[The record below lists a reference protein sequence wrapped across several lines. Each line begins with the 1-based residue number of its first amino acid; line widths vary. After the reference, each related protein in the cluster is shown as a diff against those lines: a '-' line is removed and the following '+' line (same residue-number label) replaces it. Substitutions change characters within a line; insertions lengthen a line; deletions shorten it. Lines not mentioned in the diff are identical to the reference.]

1 MKKTNKS
8 ALHFINEVAGKSRLY
23 IIFLLLVQTV
33 LGISS
38 VFYALLL
45 RGLIDCAVAHDS
57 SKMLTYCILFAA
69 LVAGQ
74 IALRAVLRFLEEY
87 AKATYEN
94 AFKSRLFAGLLTH
107 NYGAVTATHSGEWMN
122 RLTSDTVVVSEG
134 LATIVPG
141 VAGMV
146 TKMAGALVVILIME
160 TRFAYILVPGGVLL
174 VLLTYIFRKQLKKLH
189 KQMQE
194 KDGLVRIFL
203 QEHLGSLMI
212 VKAFG
217 KEADSLTE
225 AESHMSEHK
234 KARMR
239 KNHFSN
245 VCNIGFGAVMN
256 GAYVL
261 GAVYGAFGIY
271 NGTMTYGTF
280 MAMLQLIS
288 QIQNPF
294 ANITGYLPK
303 YFAML
308 ASAERL
314 MEIEAYEKDKVREA
328 NDNYA
333 GDEECVADAGDIEHR
348 YYADNKDD
356 DSKVR
361 GWKNHDST
369 IDNNGAEYS
378 GSIDKSR
385 KSRHI
390 PDNSTFGL
398 SHVDFTY
405 LPPVVIEG
413 DTIMPIVLKDYSL
426 MIRKGEF
433 VAFTGPSGCGKS
445 TVLKLMMG
453 LYTVDAGEVY
463 GCERS
468 MFAYVPQGNQLMS
481 GSIQDII
488 TFSDK
493 NRTGD
498 EAGIH
503 RALQIACADGFIA
516 ELEHGIDTLLG
527 ECGLGLSEGQM
538 QRLAIARAIYSDRPV
553 LLLDEATS
561 ALDAGTEETVL
572 ENLRSMTDKTVIIVT
587 HRPAALKLC
596 DRQVAFGEERG

>member
-1 MKKTNKS
+1 MRKTNTS

-23 IIFLLLVQTV
+23 IIFLLLVQMA

-45 RGLIDCAVAHDS
+45 RGLIDGAVAHDS
-57 SKMLTYCILFAA
+57 KKMLTFCVLFTA
-69 LVAGQ
+69 LVVGQ
-74 IALRAVLRFLEEY
+74 IALRAVLRFLEEFS
-87 AKATYEN
+87 KAAYEN
-94 AFKSRLFAGLLTH
+94 AFKKRLFADLLTH
-107 NYGAVTATHSGEWMN
+107 SYGAVTATHSGEWMN
-122 RLTSDTVVVSEG
+122 RLTSDTVVVSDG

-141 VAGMV
+141 VAGMA

-160 TRFAYILVPGGVLL
+160 PRFVYILLPGGVLL

-203 QEHLGSLMI
+203 QEHLGSLLI

-217 KEADSLTE
+217 REEDTLSQAVW
-225 AESHMSEHK
+225 HMDEHK
-234 KARMR
+234 KARMQ

-314 MEIEAYEKDKVREA
+314 MEVEAYEKDKVRALEEICA
-328 NDNYA
+328 KA
-333 GDEECVADAGDIEHR
+333 RMSDEQ
-348 YYADNKDD
+348 
-356 DSKVR
+356 SKY
-361 GWKNHDST
+361 T
-369 IDNNGAEYS
+369 
-378 GSIDKSR
+378 
-385 KSRHI
+385 

-405 LPPVVIEG
+405 LPPVITEG

-426 MIRKGEF
+426 EIRKGEF

-445 TVLKLMMG
+445 TVLKLLMG

-463 GCERS
+463 GCRRN

-481 GSIQDII
+481 GSIRDII

-493 NRTGD
+493 DKSGD
-498 EAGIH
+498 ESGIY
-503 RALQIACADGFIA
+503 RALRIACADGFIA
-516 ELEHGIDTLLG
+516 ELEQGIDTLLG
-527 ECGLGLSEGQM
+527 ERGLGLSEGQM

-561 ALDAGTEETVL
+561 ALDAGTEEAVL

-596 DRQVAFGEERG
+596 DRQVAFGEKDGKN

>member
-1 MKKTNKS
+1 MRKTNKS
-8 ALHFINEVAGKSRLY
+8 ALHFINEVAGKGRLY
-23 IIFLLLVQTV
+23 IIFLLLVQMV

-45 RGLIDCAVAHDS
+45 RGLIDGAVAHDS
-57 SKMLTYCILFAA
+57 SKMITYCILFAA

-94 AFKSRLFAGLLTH
+94 EFKSRLFAGLLTH

-141 VAGMV
+141 VAGMI
-146 TKMAGALVVILIME
+146 TKMAGALVIILIME
-160 TRFAYILVPGGVLL
+160 PRFAYILVPGGVLL
-174 VLLTYIFRKQLKKLH
+174 VLLSYIFRKQLKKLH

-217 KEADSLTE
+217 KEKDSLTE

-256 GAYVL
+256 GAYVF

-314 MEIEAYEKDKVREA
+314 MEIEVYKKDEVR
-328 NDNYA
+328 A
-333 GDEECVADAGDIEHR
+333 GDEV
-348 YYADNKDD
+348 YN
-356 DSKVR
+356 V
-361 GWKNHDST
+361 
-369 IDNNGAEYS
+369 
-378 GSIDKSR
+378 
-385 KSRHI
+385 
-390 PDNSTFGL
+390 DNSTFGL

-405 LPPVVIEG
+405 LPPVITEG
-413 DTIMPIVLKDYSL
+413 DAIMPIVLKDYSL

-463 GCERS
+463 GCDRL

-481 GSIQDII
+481 GSIRDII

-493 NRTGD
+493 DKTGD
-498 EAGIH
+498 EVGIY
-503 RALQIACADGFIA
+503 RALHIACADGFIA

-527 ECGLGLSEGQM
+527 ERGMGLSEGQM

-561 ALDAGTEETVL
+561 ALDAGTEEAVL

-596 DRQVAFGEERG
+596 DRQVVFGEEK

>member
-1 MKKTNKS
+1 MYLLNSDGGMTRLSMRKTNKS

-23 IIFLLLVQTV
+23 IIFLLLVQMV

-45 RGLIDCAVAHDS
+45 RGLIDGAVAHDS
-57 SKMLTYCILFAA
+57 KKMLTFCVLFAA
-69 LVAGQ
+69 LVVGQ

-141 VAGMV
+141 VAGMI

-160 TRFAYILVPGGVLL
+160 PRFAYILVPGGILL

-194 KDGLVRIFL
+194 KDGFVRIFL

-314 MEIEAYEKDKVREA
+314 MEIEVYEKDKVRALEKVCA
-328 NDNYA
+328 
-333 GDEECVADAGDIEHR
+333 
-348 YYADNKDD
+348 
-356 DSKVR
+356 KVR
-361 GWKNHDST
+361 MSD
-369 IDNNGAEYS
+369 EQ
-378 GSIDKSR
+378 SR
-385 KSRHI
+385 YT

-405 LPPVVIEG
+405 LPPVITEG
-413 DTIMPIVLKDYSL
+413 DTIMPIVLKDCSL

-433 VAFTGPSGCGKS
+433 VAFTGSSGCGKS
-445 TVLKLMMG
+445 TVLKLLMG

-463 GCERS
+463 GCDRS

-481 GSIQDII
+481 GSIRDII

-493 NRTGD
+493 DKSGD
-498 EAGIH
+498 EAGIY
-503 RALQIACADGFIA
+503 RALRIACADGFIA
-516 ELEHGIDTLLG
+516 ELEQGIDTLLG
-527 ECGLGLSEGQM
+527 ERGLGLSEGQM

-561 ALDAGTEETVL
+561 ALDAGTEEAVL
-572 ENLRSMTDKTVIIVT
+572 WNLRSMTDKTVIIVT

-596 DRQVAFGEERG
+596 DRQIAFGEEK

>member
-1 MKKTNKS
+1 MHS
-8 ALHFINEVAGKSRLY
+8 G
-23 IIFLLLVQTV
+23 
-33 LGISS
+33 
-38 VFYALLL
+38 
-45 RGLIDCAVAHDS
+45 
-57 SKMLTYCILFAA
+57 
-69 LVAGQ
+69 
-74 IALRAVLRFLEEY
+74 RFLEEY

-122 RLTSDTVVVSEG
+122 HLTSDTVVVSEG

-160 TRFAYILVPGGVLL
+160 PRFAYILVPGGILL

-194 KDGLVRIFL
+194 KDGFVRIFL

-314 MEIEAYEKDKVREA
+314 MEVEAYEKDKVRALEDVCA
-328 NDNYA
+328 KA
-333 GDEECVADAGDIEHR
+333 RMSDEQSR
-348 YYADNKDD
+348 Y
-356 DSKVR
+356 
-361 GWKNHDST
+361 
-369 IDNNGAEYS
+369 
-378 GSIDKSR
+378 
-385 KSRHI
+385 I

-398 SHVDFTY
+398 FHVDFTY
-405 LPPVVIEG
+405 LPPVITEG
-413 DTIMPIVLKDYSL
+413 DTIMPIVLKDNSL
-426 MIRKGEF
+426 EIRKGEF

-445 TVLKLMMG
+445 TVLKLLMG

-463 GCERS
+463 GCDRL

-481 GSIQDII
+481 GSIRDII

-503 RALQIACADGFIA
+503 RALQIACADG
-516 ELEHGIDTLLG
+516 
-527 ECGLGLSEGQM
+527 LSQSWN
-538 QRLAIARAIYSDRPV
+538 RA
-553 LLLDEATS
+553 
-561 ALDAGTEETVL
+561 
-572 ENLRSMTDKTVIIVT
+572 
-587 HRPAALKLC
+587 
-596 DRQVAFGEERG
+596 

>member
-1 MKKTNKS
+1 MKRNNRS
-8 ALHFINEVAGKSRLY
+8 ALWFISEVAGYSKLY
-23 IIFLLLVQTV
+23 IIFLLLVQMV

-45 RGLIDCAVAHDS
+45 RGLIDGAVAHDKT
-57 SKMLTYCILFAA
+57 KMLTYCFLFAA
-69 LVAGQ
+69 LVVGQ
-74 IALRAVLRFLEEY
+74 IVLRALLRFLEEFS
-87 AKATYEN
+87 KATYEN
-94 AFKSRLFAGLLTH
+94 AFKKRLFAGLLTH

-122 RLTSDTVVVSEG
+122 RLTSDTVVVAEG

-160 TRFAYILVPGGVLL
+160 PRFAYILVPGGVLL
-174 VLLTYIFRKQLKKLH
+174 VLLTYIFRRQLKKLH

-194 KDGLVRIFL
+194 KDGLVRVFL

-217 KEADSLTE
+217 READSLSQAGE
-225 AESHMSEHK
+225 CMEEHK

-239 KNHFSN
+239 KNQFSN
-245 VCNIGFGAVMN
+245 VCNVGFGAVMN

-271 NGTMTYGTF
+271 NGTMSYGTF

-314 MEIEAYEKDKVREA
+314 MEIEGYSEDVENTEKS
-328 NDNYA
+328 
-333 GDEECVADAGDIEHR
+333 EE
-348 YYADNKDD
+348 
-356 DSKVR
+356 
-361 GWKNHDST
+361 
-369 IDNNGAEYS
+369 
-378 GSIDKSR
+378 
-385 KSRHI
+385 
-390 PDNSTFGL
+390 FGL

-405 LPPVVIEG
+405 LPPVVTGEN
-413 DTIMPIVLKDYSL
+413 TAMPAVLKDYSL
-426 MIRKGEF
+426 EIRRGEF

-445 TVLKLMMG
+445 TVLKLLMG

-463 GCERS
+463 GCSRS

-481 GSIQDII
+481 GSIRDII

-493 NRTGD
+493 NKVED
-498 EAGIH
+498 EAGIW
-503 RALQIACADGFIA
+503 RAVEIACADSFIS
-516 ELEHGIDTLLG
+516 ELEQGIDTLLG
-527 ECGLGLSEGQM
+527 ERGLGLSEGQM
-538 QRLAIARAIYSDRPV
+538 QRLAIARAVYSDRPV

-561 ALDAGTEETVL
+561 ALDAGTEQAVL
-572 ENLRSMTDKTVIIVT
+572 ENLRNMTDKTVIIVT

-596 DRQVAFGEERG
+596 DRQIAFGENADS

>member
-1 MKKTNKS
+1 
-8 ALHFINEVAGKSRLY
+8 
-23 IIFLLLVQTV
+23 
-33 LGISS
+33 
-38 VFYALLL
+38 
-45 RGLIDCAVAHDS
+45 
-57 SKMLTYCILFAA
+57 MLTYCILFAA

-94 AFKSRLFAGLLTH
+94 AFKSWLFAGLLTH

-160 TRFAYILVPGGVLL
+160 PRFAYILVPGGILL

-225 AESHMSEHK
+225 AENHMSEHK

-314 MEIEAYEKDKVREA
+314 MEIEAYAKDELR
-328 NDNYA
+328 DR
-333 GDEECVADAGDIEHR
+333 DEGCVTGEVQTEHKAYMAD
-348 YYADNKDD
+348 
-356 DSKVR
+356 
-361 GWKNHDST
+361 T
-369 IDNNGAEYS
+369 IDNGAEYS

-405 LPPVVIEG
+405 LPPVVTEG
-413 DTIMPIVLKDYSL
+413 DVIMPIVLNDYSL

-463 GCERS
+463 GCDRS

-481 GSIQDII
+481 GSIRDII

-498 EAGIH
+498 ETGIH

-527 ECGLGLSEGQM
+527 ERGLGLSEGQM

-561 ALDAGTEETVL
+561 ALDAGTEEAVL

-596 DRQVAFGEERG
+596 DRQVAFGEEK

>member
-1 MKKTNKS
+1 MRKTNKS

-23 IIFLLLVQTV
+23 IIFLLLVQMA

-38 VFYALLL
+38 VVYALLL
-45 RGLIDCAVAHDS
+45 RGLIDGAVAHDRYR
-57 SKMLTYCILFAA
+57 MLSYFVMFAA

-74 IALRAVLRFLEEY
+74 IALRAVLRFLEEFS
-87 AKATYEN
+87 KAAYEN
-94 AFKSRLFAGLLTH
+94 AFKKRLFAGLLTYS
-107 NYGAVTATHSGEWMN
+107 YGVVTATHSGEWMN
-122 RLTSDTVVVSEG
+122 RLTSDTVVVSDG

-141 VAGMV
+141 VAGMA

-160 TRFAYILVPGGVLL
+160 PRFVYILLPGGVLL

-194 KDGLVRIFL
+194 KDGMVRIFL
-203 QEHLGSLMI
+203 QEHLGSLLI

-217 KEADSLTE
+217 REDDTLSQAVW
-225 AESHMSEHK
+225 HMDEHK
-234 KARMR
+234 KARMQ

-314 MEIEAYEKDKVREA
+314 MEIEAYEKDKVRA
-328 NDNYA
+328 L
-333 GDEECVADAGDIEHR
+333 EEVCA
-348 YYADNKDD
+348 
-356 DSKVR
+356 KVR
-361 GWKNHDST
+361 MSDEQSKYT
-369 IDNNGAEYS
+369 
-378 GSIDKSR
+378 
-385 KSRHI
+385 

-405 LPPVVIEG
+405 LPPVITEG
-413 DTIMPIVLKDYSL
+413 DTVMPIVLKDYSL
-426 MIRKGEF
+426 EIRKGEF

-445 TVLKLMMG
+445 TVLKLLMG

-463 GCERS
+463 GCRRN

-481 GSIQDII
+481 GSIRDII

-493 NRTGD
+493 DKTGD

-503 RALQIACADGFIA
+503 RALRIACADGFIA

-527 ECGLGLSEGQM
+527 ERGLGLSEGQM

-561 ALDAGTEETVL
+561 ALDAGTEEAVL

-596 DRQVAFGEERG
+596 DRQVAFGEKDGKN

>member
-1 MKKTNKS
+1 MRKTNKS

-23 IIFLLLVQTV
+23 IIFLLLVQMA

-38 VFYALLL
+38 VVYALLL
-45 RGLIDCAVAHDS
+45 RGLIDGAVAHDRYR
-57 SKMLTYCILFAA
+57 MLSYFVMFAA

-74 IALRAVLRFLEEY
+74 IALRAVLRFLEEFS
-87 AKATYEN
+87 KAAYEN
-94 AFKSRLFAGLLTH
+94 AFKKRLFADLLTH
-107 NYGAVTATHSGEWMN
+107 SYGAVTATHSGEWMN

-160 TRFAYILVPGGVLL
+160 PRFVYILLPGGVLL

-203 QEHLGSLMI
+203 QEHLGSLLI

-217 KEADSLTE
+217 REDDTLSQAVW
-225 AESHMSEHK
+225 HMDEHK
-234 KARMR
+234 KARMQ

-256 GAYVL
+256 GAYVF

-271 NGTMTYGTF
+271 HGTMTYGTF

-314 MEIEAYEKDKVREA
+314 MEIEAYEKDKVRALEEVCA
-328 NDNYA
+328 KA
-333 GDEECVADAGDIEHR
+333 RMSDEQ
-348 YYADNKDD
+348 
-356 DSKVR
+356 SKY
-361 GWKNHDST
+361 T
-369 IDNNGAEYS
+369 
-378 GSIDKSR
+378 
-385 KSRHI
+385 

-398 SHVDFTY
+398 SHVYFTY
-405 LPPVVIEG
+405 LPPVITEG
-413 DTIMPIVLKDYSL
+413 DTVMPIVLKDYSL
-426 MIRKGEF
+426 EIRKGEF

-445 TVLKLMMG
+445 TVLKLLMG

-463 GCERS
+463 GCRRN

-481 GSIQDII
+481 GSIRDII
-488 TFSDK
+488 TFSNKDK
-493 NRTGD
+493 SGD
-498 EAGIH
+498 ESGIY
-503 RALQIACADGFIA
+503 RALLIACANGFIA
-516 ELEHGIDTLLG
+516 ELEQGIDTLLG
-527 ECGLGLSEGQM
+527 ERGLGLSEGQM

-561 ALDAGTEETVL
+561 ALDAETEEAVL

-596 DRQVAFGEERG
+596 DRQVAFGEKDGKN

>member
-1 MKKTNKS
+1 MRKTNKS

-23 IIFLLLVQTV
+23 IIFLLLVQMV

-45 RGLIDCAVAHDS
+45 RGLIDGAVAHDS
-57 SKMLTYCILFAA
+57 KKMLTLCVLFAA

-160 TRFAYILVPGGVLL
+160 PRFAYILVPGGILL

-194 KDGLVRIFL
+194 KDGFVRIFL

-212 VKAFG
+212 VKAFC

-314 MEIEAYEKDKVREA
+314 MEIEAYEKDKVRALEGVCTR
-328 NDNYA
+328 DRMS
-333 GDEECVADAGDIEHR
+333 DEQ
-348 YYADNKDD
+348 
-356 DSKVR
+356 
-361 GWKNHDST
+361 
-369 IDNNGAEYS
+369 S
-378 GSIDKSR
+378 GF
-385 KSRHI
+385 I
-390 PDNSTFGL
+390 PDTNTFGL

-405 LPPVVIEG
+405 LPLVVTEG

-426 MIRKGEF
+426 EIRKGEF

-463 GCERS
+463 GCKRN

-481 GSIQDII
+481 GSIRDII

-493 NRTGD
+493 NRIGD
-498 EAGIH
+498 EAGIR

-516 ELEHGIDTLLG
+516 ELEQGIDTLLG
-527 ECGLGLSEGQM
+527 ERGLGLSEGQM
-538 QRLAIARAIYSDRPV
+538 QRLAIARAIYSERPV

-561 ALDAGTEETVL
+561 ALDARTEEAVL
-572 ENLRSMTDKTVIIVT
+572 GNLRSMTDKTVIIVT

-596 DRQVAFGEERG
+596 DRQVAFGEEK

>member
-23 IIFLLLVQTV
+23 ILFLLFLQMV

-45 RGLIDCAVAHDS
+45 RGLIDGAVAHGS
-57 SKMLTYCILFAA
+57 KKMLTFCVLFAA

-94 AFKSRLFAGLLTH
+94 AFKKRLFAGLLTH

-160 TRFAYILVPGGVLL
+160 PRFAYILVPGGILL

-256 GAYVL
+256 GAYVF

-314 MEIEAYEKDKVREA
+314 MEIEAYAKDKSYGQK
-328 NDNYA
+328 NYDN
-333 GDEECVADAGDIEHR
+333 
-348 YYADNKDD
+348 
-356 DSKVR
+356 
-361 GWKNHDST
+361 T
-369 IDNNGAEYS
+369 IDNNGAKYS

-385 KSRHI
+385 KSRHS

-405 LPPVVIEG
+405 LPPVITEG

-445 TVLKLMMG
+445 TVLKLLMG

-463 GCERS
+463 GCDRL

-481 GSIQDII
+481 GSIRDII

-516 ELEHGIDTLLG
+516 ELEQGIDTLLG
-527 ECGLGLSEGQM
+527 ERGLGLSEGQM

-561 ALDAGTEETVL
+561 ALDAGTEEAVL

-596 DRQVAFGEERG
+596 DRQVAFGEEK

>member
-1 MKKTNKS
+1 MRKTNKS
-8 ALHFINEVAGKSRLY
+8 AMHFINEVAGKGRLY
-23 IIFLLLVQTV
+23 IIFLLLVQMV

-45 RGLIDCAVAHDS
+45 RGLIDGAVAHDS
-57 SKMLTYCILFAA
+57 SKMITYCILFAA

-94 AFKSRLFAGLLTH
+94 EFKSRLFAGLLTH

-141 VAGMV
+141 VAGMI
-146 TKMAGALVVILIME
+146 TKMAGALVIILIME
-160 TRFAYILVPGGVLL
+160 PRFAYILVPGGVLL
-174 VLLTYIFRKQLKKLH
+174 VLLSYIFRKQLKKLH

-217 KEADSLTE
+217 KEKDSLTE

-256 GAYVL
+256 GAYVF

-314 MEIEAYEKDKVREA
+314 MEIEAYKKDEVR
-328 NDNYA
+328 A
-333 GDEECVADAGDIEHR
+333 GDEV
-348 YYADNKDD
+348 YN
-356 DSKVR
+356 V
-361 GWKNHDST
+361 
-369 IDNNGAEYS
+369 
-378 GSIDKSR
+378 
-385 KSRHI
+385 
-390 PDNSTFGL
+390 DNSTFGL

-405 LPPVVIEG
+405 LPPVITEG
-413 DTIMPIVLKDYSL
+413 DAIMPIVLKDYSL

-463 GCERS
+463 GCDRL

-481 GSIQDII
+481 GSIRDII

-493 NRTGD
+493 DKTGD
-498 EAGIH
+498 EVGIY
-503 RALQIACADGFIA
+503 RALHIACADGFIA

-527 ECGLGLSEGQM
+527 ERGMGLSEGQM

-561 ALDAGTEETVL
+561 ALDAGTEEAVL

-596 DRQVAFGEERG
+596 DRQVVFQEEK

>member
-1 MKKTNKS
+1 MRKTNKS

-23 IIFLLLVQTV
+23 IIFLLLVQMA

-38 VFYALLL
+38 VVYALLL
-45 RGLIDCAVAHDS
+45 RGLIDGAVAHDRYR
-57 SKMLTYCILFAA
+57 MLSYFVMFAA

-74 IALRAVLRFLEEY
+74 IALRAVLRFLEEFS
-87 AKATYEN
+87 KAAYEN
-94 AFKSRLFAGLLTH
+94 AFKKRLFAGLLTH
-107 NYGAVTATHSGEWMN
+107 SYGVVTATHSGEWMN

-141 VAGMV
+141 VAGMA

-160 TRFAYILVPGGVLL
+160 PRFVYILLPGGVFL

-203 QEHLGSLMI
+203 QEHLGSLLI

-217 KEADSLTE
+217 REEDTLSQAVWYMD
-225 AESHMSEHK
+225 EHK
-234 KARMR
+234 KARMH

-256 GAYVL
+256 GAYVF

-314 MEIEAYEKDKVREA
+314 MEVEAYEKDKVRA
-328 NDNYA
+328 WDA
-333 GDEECVADAGDIEHR
+333 VCAKDRMSDEQ
-348 YYADNKDD
+348 
-356 DSKVR
+356 
-361 GWKNHDST
+361 
-369 IDNNGAEYS
+369 S
-378 GSIDKSR
+378 GY
-385 KSRHI
+385 I

-405 LPPVVIEG
+405 LPPVITEG
-413 DTIMPIVLKDYSL
+413 DTVMPIVLKDYSL
-426 MIRKGEF
+426 EIRKGEF

-445 TVLKLMMG
+445 TVLKLLMG

-463 GCERS
+463 GCRRN

-481 GSIQDII
+481 GSIRDII

-493 NRTGD
+493 DKSGD
-498 EAGIH
+498 ESGIY
-503 RALQIACADGFIA
+503 RALRIACANGFIA
-516 ELEHGIDTLLG
+516 ELEQGIDTLLG
-527 ECGLGLSEGQM
+527 ERGLGLSEGQM

-561 ALDAGTEETVL
+561 ALDAGTEEAVL

-596 DRQVAFGEERG
+596 DRQVAFGEKDGKN

>member
-1 MKKTNKS
+1 MYLLNSDGGMTRLSMRKTNKS

-23 IIFLLLVQTV
+23 IIFLLLVQMV

-45 RGLIDCAVAHDS
+45 RGLIDGAVAHDS
-57 SKMLTYCILFAA
+57 KKMLTFCVLFAA
-69 LVAGQ
+69 LVVGQ

-141 VAGMV
+141 VAGMI

-160 TRFAYILVPGGVLL
+160 PRFAYILVPGGILL

-256 GAYVL
+256 GAYVF

-314 MEIEAYEKDKVREA
+314 MEIEVYEKDKVRALEKVCA
-328 NDNYA
+328 
-333 GDEECVADAGDIEHR
+333 
-348 YYADNKDD
+348 
-356 DSKVR
+356 KVR
-361 GWKNHDST
+361 MSD
-369 IDNNGAEYS
+369 EQ
-378 GSIDKSR
+378 SR
-385 KSRHI
+385 YT

-405 LPPVVIEG
+405 LPPVITEG
-413 DTIMPIVLKDYSL
+413 DTIMPIVLKDCSL

-433 VAFTGPSGCGKS
+433 VAFTGSSGCGKS
-445 TVLKLMMG
+445 TVLKLLMG

-463 GCERS
+463 GCDRS

-481 GSIQDII
+481 GSIRDII

-493 NRTGD
+493 DKNGD
-498 EAGIH
+498 EAGIY
-503 RALQIACADGFIA
+503 RALRIACADGFIA
-516 ELEHGIDTLLG
+516 ELEQGIDTLLG
-527 ECGLGLSEGQM
+527 ERGLGLSEGQM

-561 ALDAGTEETVL
+561 ALDAGTEEAVL
-572 ENLRSMTDKTVIIVT
+572 WNLRSMTDKTVIIVT

-596 DRQVAFGEERG
+596 DRQIAFGEEK

>member
-1 MKKTNKS
+1 MRKNTRS
-8 ALHFINEVAGKSRLY
+8 ALWFISEVAGYSKLY
-23 IIFLLLVQTV
+23 IIFLLLVQMV

-45 RGLIDCAVAHDS
+45 RGLIDGAVAHDKT
-57 SKMLTYCILFAA
+57 KMLSYCFLFVT
-69 LVAGQ
+69 LVVGQ
-74 IALRAVLRFLEEY
+74 IALRALLRFLEEFS
-87 AKATYEN
+87 KATYEN
-94 AFKSRLFAGLLTH
+94 AFKKRLFAGLLTH

-122 RLTSDTVVVSEG
+122 RLTSDTVVVAEG

-160 TRFAYILVPGGVLL
+160 PRFAYILVPGGILL
-174 VLLTYIFRKQLKKLH
+174 VLLTYIFRRQLKKLH

-194 KDGLVRIFL
+194 KDGLVRVFL

-217 KEADSLTE
+217 REEDSLSQAGE
-225 AESHMSEHK
+225 CMEEHK
-234 KARMR
+234 RARMR

-245 VCNIGFGAVMN
+245 VCNVGFGAVMN

-271 NGTMTYGTF
+271 NGTMSYGTF

-303 YFAML
+303 YFAMI

-314 MEIEAYEKDKVREA
+314 MEIE
-328 NDNYA
+328 
-333 GDEECVADAGDIEHR
+333 G
-348 YYADNKDD
+348 
-356 DSKVR
+356 
-361 GWKNHDST
+361 
-369 IDNNGAEYS
+369 YS
-378 GSIDKSR
+378 EDKSV
-385 KSRHI
+385 SNGLAQVV
-390 PDNSTFGL
+390 DGEVDYDTFGL

-405 LPPVVIEG
+405 LPPVVTGE
-413 DTIMPIVLKDYSL
+413 DTVMPVVLKDYSL
-426 MIRKGEF
+426 KIKRGEF

-445 TVLKLMMG
+445 TVLKLLMG

-463 GCERS
+463 GCSRS

-481 GSIQDII
+481 GSIRDII

-493 NRTGD
+493 NKVED
-498 EAGIH
+498 EAGIW
-503 RALQIACADGFIA
+503 RAVEIACADSFIS
-516 ELEHGIDTLLG
+516 ELEQGIDTLLG
-527 ECGLGLSEGQM
+527 ERGLGLSEGQM
-538 QRLAIARAIYSDRPV
+538 QRLAIARAVYSDRPV

-561 ALDAGTEETVL
+561 ALDAGTEQAVL
-572 ENLRSMTDKTVIIVT
+572 ENLRNMTDKTVIIVT

-596 DRQVAFGEERG
+596 DRQIAFGENAAS

>member
-1 MKKTNKS
+1 MRKTNKS

-23 IIFLLLVQTV
+23 IIFLLFLQMV

-45 RGLIDCAVAHDS
+45 RGLIDGAVAHDS
-57 SKMLTYCILFAA
+57 SKMITHCVLFAA
-69 LVAGQ
+69 LVVGQ

-146 TKMAGALVVILIME
+146 TKMAGALVAILIME
-160 TRFAYILVPGGVLL
+160 PRFAYILVPGGILL

-194 KDGLVRIFL
+194 KDGFVRIFL

-314 MEIEAYEKDKVREA
+314 MEIEAYDKDEVK
-328 NDNYA
+328 Y
-333 GDEECVADAGDIEHR
+333 
-348 YYADNKDD
+348 
-356 DSKVR
+356 
-361 GWKNHDST
+361 
-369 IDNNGAEYS
+369 
-378 GSIDKSR
+378 
-385 KSRHI
+385 I

-405 LPPVVIEG
+405 LPPVITEG
-413 DTIMPIVLKDYSL
+413 DTFMPIVLKDYSL
-426 MIRKGEF
+426 EIRKGEF

-453 LYTVDAGEVY
+453 LYTVDAGEVH
-463 GCERS
+463 GCDRS
-468 MFAYVPQGNQLMS
+468 MFAYVPQGNFLMS
-481 GSIQDII
+481 GSIRDVI
-488 TFSDK
+488 TFGKIQGRNSRNAACGNRNNDCTDPDHQDK
-493 NRTGD
+493 NCRNM
-498 EAGIH
+498 EEKL
-503 RALQIACADGFIA
+503 RLALRLACADFVY
-516 ELEHGIDTLLG
+516 ELPQKLDTVLG
-527 ECGLGLSEGQM
+527 EKGAGLSEGQM
-538 QRLAIARAIYSDRPV
+538 QRIAIARALYADRPV
-553 LLLDEATS
+553 LGQRPADNLARLGGHQPGQRRHLLMIHIFDVSHRLLLS
-561 ALDAGTEETVL
+561 ALS
-572 ENLRSMTDKTVIIVT
+572 R
-587 HRPAALKLC
+587 R
-596 DRQVAFGEERG
+596 VA

>member
-1 MKKTNKS
+1 MRKANKS

-23 IIFLLLVQTV
+23 ILFLLLVQMV

-45 RGLIDCAVAHDS
+45 RGLIDGAVAHDS

-146 TKMAGALVVILIME
+146 TKMAGALAVILIME
-160 TRFAYILVPGGVLL
+160 PRFAYILVPGGILL

-217 KEADSLTE
+217 KERDSLTE
-225 AESHMSEHK
+225 AESYMSEHK

-294 ANITGYLPK
+294 ANITGYLPR

-314 MEIEAYEKDKVREA
+314 MEIEAYAEDKLC
-328 NDNYA
+328 A
-333 GDEECVADAGDIEHR
+333 GDGCCVAGGDQTEHGTNR
-348 YYADNKDD
+348 LESIVKRCKYKD
-356 DSKVR
+356 
-361 GWKNHDST
+361 
-369 IDNNGAEYS
+369 
-378 GSIDKSR
+378 
-385 KSRHI
+385 I
-390 PDNSTFGL
+390 PGNSTFGL

-405 LPPVVIEG
+405 LPPVITEG
-413 DTIMPIVLKDYSL
+413 DTLMPVVLKNYSL
-426 MIRKGEF
+426 EIRKGEF

-445 TVLKLMMG
+445 TVLKLLMG

-463 GCERS
+463 GCDRS

-481 GSIQDII
+481 GSIRDII

-493 NRTGD
+493 DRTGD

-527 ECGLGLSEGQM
+527 ERGLGLSEGQM

-561 ALDAGTEETVL
+561 ALDAGTEEAVL

-596 DRQVAFGEERG
+596 DRQVAFGEEK

>member
-1 MKKTNKS
+1 MRKTNKS

-23 IIFLLLVQTV
+23 ILFLLFLQMV

-45 RGLIDCAVAHDS
+45 RGLIDGAVAHDS
-57 SKMLTYCILFAA
+57 KKMLTFCVLFAS

-160 TRFAYILVPGGVLL
+160 PRFACILVPGGILL

-194 KDGLVRIFL
+194 KDGFVRIFL

-256 GAYVL
+256 GAYVF

-314 MEIEAYEKDKVREA
+314 MEIEAYAKDKSYGQK
-328 NDNYA
+328 NYDN
-333 GDEECVADAGDIEHR
+333 
-348 YYADNKDD
+348 
-356 DSKVR
+356 
-361 GWKNHDST
+361 T
-369 IDNNGAEYS
+369 IDNNGAKYS

-385 KSRHI
+385 KSRRS

-405 LPPVVIEG
+405 LPPVITEG

-453 LYTVDAGEVY
+453 LYTVDSGEVY
-463 GCERS
+463 GCDRL

-481 GSIQDII
+481 GSIRDII

-527 ECGLGLSEGQM
+527 ERGLGLSEGQM
-538 QRLAIARAIYSDRPV
+538 QRLAIARAIYSERPV

-561 ALDAGTEETVL
+561 ALDAGTEEAVL

-596 DRQVAFGEERG
+596 DRQIAFGEEK

>member
-1 MKKTNKS
+1 M
-8 ALHFINEVAGKSRLY
+8 A
-23 IIFLLLVQTV
+23 

-38 VFYALLL
+38 VVYALLL
-45 RGLIDCAVAHDS
+45 RGLIDGAVAHDRYR
-57 SKMLTYCILFAA
+57 MLSYFVMFAA

-74 IALRAVLRFLEEY
+74 IALRAVLRFLEEFS
-87 AKATYEN
+87 KAAYEN
-94 AFKSRLFAGLLTH
+94 AFKKRLFAGLLTH
-107 NYGAVTATHSGEWMN
+107 SYGVVTATHSGEWMN

-141 VAGMV
+141 VAGMA

-160 TRFAYILVPGGVLL
+160 PRFVYILLPGGVFL

-203 QEHLGSLMI
+203 QEHLGSLLI

-217 KEADSLTE
+217 REEDTLSQAVWYMD
-225 AESHMSEHK
+225 EHK
-234 KARMR
+234 KARMH

-256 GAYVL
+256 GAYVF

-314 MEIEAYEKDKVREA
+314 MEVEAYEKDKVRA
-328 NDNYA
+328 WDA
-333 GDEECVADAGDIEHR
+333 VCAKDRMSDEQ
-348 YYADNKDD
+348 
-356 DSKVR
+356 
-361 GWKNHDST
+361 
-369 IDNNGAEYS
+369 S
-378 GSIDKSR
+378 GY
-385 KSRHI
+385 I

-405 LPPVVIEG
+405 LPPVITEG
-413 DTIMPIVLKDYSL
+413 DTVMPIVLKDYSL
-426 MIRKGEF
+426 EIRKGEF

-445 TVLKLMMG
+445 TVLKLLMG

-463 GCERS
+463 GCRRN

-481 GSIQDII
+481 GSIRDII

-493 NRTGD
+493 DKSGD
-498 EAGIH
+498 ESGIY
-503 RALQIACADGFIA
+503 RALRIACANGFIA
-516 ELEHGIDTLLG
+516 ELEQGIDTLLG
-527 ECGLGLSEGQM
+527 ERGLGLSEGQM

-561 ALDAGTEETVL
+561 ALDAGTEEAVL

-596 DRQVAFGEERG
+596 DRQVAFGEKDGKN

>member
-23 IIFLLLVQTV
+23 ILFLLFLQMV

-45 RGLIDCAVAHDS
+45 RGLIDGAVAHDS
-57 SKMLTYCILFAA
+57 TKMLTFCVLFAA
-69 LVAGQ
+69 LVVGQ

-160 TRFAYILVPGGVLL
+160 PRFAYILVPGGILL
-174 VLLTYIFRKQLKKLH
+174 VLLTYVFRKQLKKLH

-234 KARMR
+234 KARMS

-314 MEIEAYEKDKVREA
+314 MEIEAYDKDELREA

-333 GDEECVADAGDIEHR
+333 VDVD
-348 YYADNKDD
+348 
-356 DSKVR
+356 
-361 GWKNHDST
+361 
-369 IDNNGAEYS
+369 
-378 GSIDKSR
+378 
-385 KSRHI
+385 
-390 PDNSTFGL
+390 TFGL

-405 LPPVVIEG
+405 LPPVVTEG

-453 LYTVDAGEVY
+453 LYTVDAGEVF

-481 GSIQDII
+481 GSIRDII

-493 NRTGD
+493 DKTGD
-498 EAGIH
+498 EVGIH
-503 RALQIACADGFIA
+503 RALHIACADGFIA

-527 ECGLGLSEGQM
+527 ERGQGLSEGQM

-561 ALDAGTEETVL
+561 ALDAGTEEEVL

-596 DRQVAFGEERG
+596 DRQVVFQEES

>member
-1 MKKTNKS
+1 MRKTNKS

-23 IIFLLLVQTV
+23 IIFLLLVQMA

-38 VFYALLL
+38 VVYALLL
-45 RGLIDCAVAHDS
+45 RGLIDGAVAHDRYR
-57 SKMLTYCILFAA
+57 MLSYFVMFAA

-74 IALRAVLRFLEEY
+74 IALRAVLRFLEEFS
-87 AKATYEN
+87 KAAYEN
-94 AFKSRLFAGLLTH
+94 AFKKRLFAGLLTH
-107 NYGAVTATHSGEWMN
+107 SYGVVTATHSGEWMN

-141 VAGMV
+141 VAGMA

-160 TRFAYILVPGGVLL
+160 PRFVYILLPGGVLL

-203 QEHLGSLMI
+203 QEHLGSLLI

-217 KEADSLTE
+217 REEDTLSQAVW
-225 AESHMSEHK
+225 HMDEHK
-234 KARMR
+234 KARMH

-314 MEIEAYEKDKVREA
+314 MEIEAYEKDKVRA
-328 NDNYA
+328 WDA
-333 GDEECVADAGDIEHR
+333 VCAKDRMSDEQ
-348 YYADNKDD
+348 
-356 DSKVR
+356 
-361 GWKNHDST
+361 
-369 IDNNGAEYS
+369 S
-378 GSIDKSR
+378 GY
-385 KSRHI
+385 I

-405 LPPVVIEG
+405 LPPVITEG
-413 DTIMPIVLKDYSL
+413 DTVMPIVLKDYSL
-426 MIRKGEF
+426 EIRKGEF

-445 TVLKLMMG
+445 TVLKLLMG

-463 GCERS
+463 GCRRN

-481 GSIQDII
+481 GSIRDII

-493 NRTGD
+493 DKSGD
-498 EAGIH
+498 ESGIY
-503 RALQIACADGFIA
+503 RALRIACANGFIA

-527 ECGLGLSEGQM
+527 ERGLGLSEGQM

-596 DRQVAFGEERG
+596 DRQVAFGEKDGKN

>member
-1 MKKTNKS
+1 MRKTNRS

-23 IIFLLLVQTV
+23 IIFLLLVQMV

-45 RGLIDCAVAHDS
+45 RGLIDGAVAHDS
-57 SKMLTYCILFAA
+57 KKMLTFCVLFAA
-69 LVAGQ
+69 LVVGQ

-141 VAGMV
+141 VAGMI

-160 TRFAYILVPGGVLL
+160 PRFAYILVPGGILL

-194 KDGLVRIFL
+194 KDGFVRIFL

-256 GAYVL
+256 GAYVF

-314 MEIEAYEKDKVREA
+314 MEIEAYAKDKSYGQK
-328 NDNYA
+328 NYDN
-333 GDEECVADAGDIEHR
+333 
-348 YYADNKDD
+348 
-356 DSKVR
+356 
-361 GWKNHDST
+361 T
-369 IDNNGAEYS
+369 IDNNGAKYS

-385 KSRHI
+385 KSRHS

-405 LPPVVIEG
+405 LPPVITEG

-426 MIRKGEF
+426 MIRKSEF

-463 GCERS
+463 GCDRS

-481 GSIQDII
+481 GSIRDII

-516 ELEHGIDTLLG
+516 ELEHGIDALLG
-527 ECGLGLSEGQM
+527 ERGLGLSEGQM

-561 ALDAGTEETVL
+561 ALDAGTEEAVL

-596 DRQVAFGEERG
+596 DRQIAFGEEK

>member
-1 MKKTNKS
+1 MRKANKS

-23 IIFLLLVQTV
+23 IIFLLLVQMV

-45 RGLIDCAVAHDS
+45 RGLIDGAVAHDS
-57 SKMLTYCILFAA
+57 KKMLTYCVLFAA

-94 AFKSRLFAGLLTH
+94 AFKGRLFAGLLTH

-160 TRFAYILVPGGVLL
+160 PRFAYILVPGGVLL

-225 AESHMSEHK
+225 AENHMSEHK

-271 NGTMTYGTF
+271 DGSMTYGTF

-314 MEIEAYEKDKVREA
+314 MEIEAYAKDELR
-328 NDNYA
+328 DR
-333 GDEECVADAGDIEHR
+333 DEGCVAGEVQTEHKA
-348 YYADNKDD
+348 YMAD
-356 DSKVR
+356 
-361 GWKNHDST
+361 T
-369 IDNNGAEYS
+369 IDNGAEYS

-385 KSRHI
+385 KSRYI

-405 LPPVVIEG
+405 LPPVVTEG
-413 DTIMPIVLKDYSL
+413 DVIMPIVLNDYSL

-463 GCERS
+463 GCDRS

-481 GSIQDII
+481 GSIRDII

-493 NRTGD
+493 NRTED
-498 EAGIH
+498 EAGI
-503 RALQIACADGFIA
+503 RSALQIACADGFIA

-527 ECGLGLSEGQM
+527 ERGLGLSEGQM

-561 ALDAGTEETVL
+561 ALDAGTEEAVL

-596 DRQVAFGEERG
+596 DRQVVFGEET

>member
-1 MKKTNKS
+1 MRKANKS

-23 IIFLLLVQTV
+23 IIFLLLVQMV

-45 RGLIDCAVAHDS
+45 RGLIDGAVAHDS

-94 AFKSRLFAGLLTH
+94 AFKSWLFAGLLTH

-160 TRFAYILVPGGVLL
+160 PRFAYILVPGGILL

-225 AESHMSEHK
+225 AENHMSEHK

-314 MEIEAYEKDKVREA
+314 MEIEAYAKDELR
-328 NDNYA
+328 DR
-333 GDEECVADAGDIEHR
+333 DEGCVAGEVQTEHKA
-348 YYADNKDD
+348 YMAD
-356 DSKVR
+356 
-361 GWKNHDST
+361 T
-369 IDNNGAEYS
+369 IDNGAEYS

-385 KSRHI
+385 KSRYI

-405 LPPVVIEG
+405 LPPVVTEG
-413 DTIMPIVLKDYSL
+413 DVIMPIVLNDYSL

-463 GCERS
+463 GCDRS

-481 GSIQDII
+481 GSIRDII

-493 NRTGD
+493 NRTED
-498 EAGIH
+498 EAGI
-503 RALQIACADGFIA
+503 RSALQIACADGFIA

-527 ECGLGLSEGQM
+527 ERGLGLSEGQM

-561 ALDAGTEETVL
+561 ALDAGTEEAVL

-596 DRQVAFGEERG
+596 DRQVAFGEEK

>member
-1 MKKTNKS
+1 MYLLNSDGGMTRLSMRKTNKS

-23 IIFLLLVQTV
+23 IIFLLLVQMV

-45 RGLIDCAVAHDS
+45 RGLIDGAVAHDS
-57 SKMLTYCILFAA
+57 KKMLTFCVLFAA
-69 LVAGQ
+69 LVVGQ

-141 VAGMV
+141 VAGMI

-160 TRFAYILVPGGVLL
+160 PRFAYILVPGGILL

-256 GAYVL
+256 GAYVF

-314 MEIEAYEKDKVREA
+314 MEIEVYEKDKVRALEKVCA
-328 NDNYA
+328 
-333 GDEECVADAGDIEHR
+333 
-348 YYADNKDD
+348 
-356 DSKVR
+356 KVR
-361 GWKNHDST
+361 MSD
-369 IDNNGAEYS
+369 EQ
-378 GSIDKSR
+378 SR
-385 KSRHI
+385 YT

-405 LPPVVIEG
+405 LPPVITEG
-413 DTIMPIVLKDYSL
+413 DTIMPIVLKDCSL

-433 VAFTGPSGCGKS
+433 VAFTGSSGCGKS
-445 TVLKLMMG
+445 TVLKLLMG

-463 GCERS
+463 GCDRS

-481 GSIQDII
+481 GSIRDII

-493 NRTGD
+493 DKSGD
-498 EAGIH
+498 EAGIY
-503 RALQIACADGFIA
+503 RALRIACADGFIA
-516 ELEHGIDTLLG
+516 ELEQGIDTLLG
-527 ECGLGLSEGQM
+527 ERGLGLSEGQM

-561 ALDAGTEETVL
+561 ALDAGTEEAVL

-596 DRQVAFGEERG
+596 DRQVAFGEEK

>member
-1 MKKTNKS
+1 MYLLNSDGGMTRLSMRKTNKS

-23 IIFLLLVQTV
+23 IIFLLLVQMV

-45 RGLIDCAVAHDS
+45 RGLIDGAVAHDS
-57 SKMLTYCILFAA
+57 KKMLTFCVLFAA

-160 TRFAYILVPGGVLL
+160 PRFAYILVPGGILL

-194 KDGLVRIFL
+194 KDGFVRIFL

-256 GAYVL
+256 GAYVF

-314 MEIEAYEKDKVREA
+314 MEIEAYEKDKVRA
-328 NDNYA
+328 L
-333 GDEECVADAGDIEHR
+333 EEVCAKARMSDGQLR
-348 YYADNKDD
+348 Y
-356 DSKVR
+356 
-361 GWKNHDST
+361 
-369 IDNNGAEYS
+369 
-378 GSIDKSR
+378 
-385 KSRHI
+385 I

-405 LPPVVIEG
+405 LPPVITEG

-433 VAFTGPSGCGKS
+433 VAFTGSSGCGKS
-445 TVLKLMMG
+445 TVLKLLMG

-463 GCERS
+463 GCDRS

-481 GSIQDII
+481 GSIRDII

-493 NRTGD
+493 DKSGD
-498 EAGIH
+498 EAGIY
-503 RALQIACADGFIA
+503 RALRIACADGFIA
-516 ELEHGIDTLLG
+516 ELEQGIDTLLG
-527 ECGLGLSEGQM
+527 ERGLGLSEGQM

-561 ALDAGTEETVL
+561 ALDAGTEEAVL
-572 ENLRSMTDKTVIIVT
+572 WNLRSMTDKTVIIVT

-596 DRQVAFGEERG
+596 DRQIAFGEEK

>member
-1 MKKTNKS
+1 MRKTNKS

-23 IIFLLLVQTV
+23 IIFLLLVQMV

-45 RGLIDCAVAHDS
+45 RGLIDGAVAHDS
-57 SKMLTYCILFAA
+57 KKMLTFCVLFAA
-69 LVAGQ
+69 LVVGQ

-141 VAGMV
+141 VVGMA

-160 TRFAYILVPGGVLL
+160 PRFAYILVPGGILL

-194 KDGLVRIFL
+194 KDGFVRIFL

-314 MEIEAYEKDKVREA
+314 MEIEAYEKDKVRALEEVCTK
-328 NDNYA
+328 DRMS
-333 GDEECVADAGDIEHR
+333 DEQ
-348 YYADNKDD
+348 
-356 DSKVR
+356 
-361 GWKNHDST
+361 
-369 IDNNGAEYS
+369 S
-378 GSIDKSR
+378 GF
-385 KSRHI
+385 I

-405 LPPVVIEG
+405 LPPVITEG
-413 DTIMPIVLKDYSL
+413 DTVMPIVLKDYSL
-426 MIRKGEF
+426 EIRKGEF

-445 TVLKLMMG
+445 TVLKLLMG
-453 LYTVDAGEVY
+453 LYTVDAREVY
-463 GCERS
+463 GCRRN

-481 GSIQDII
+481 GSIRDII

-493 NRTGD
+493 DKSGD

-516 ELEHGIDTLLG
+516 ELEQGIDTLLG
-527 ECGLGLSEGQM
+527 ERGLGLSEGQM

-561 ALDAGTEETVL
+561 ALDAGTEEAVL

-596 DRQVAFGEERG
+596 DRQVAFGEEK

>member
-1 MKKTNKS
+1 MRKTNKS

-23 IIFLLLVQTV
+23 ILFLLLVQMV

-45 RGLIDCAVAHDS
+45 RGLIDGAVAHDS

-87 AKATYEN
+87 TKATYEN

-160 TRFAYILVPGGVLL
+160 PRFAYILVPGGTLL

-217 KEADSLTE
+217 KEKDSLTE

-314 MEIEAYEKDKVREA
+314 MEIEAYEKDKVR
-328 NDNYA
+328 DR
-333 GDEECVADAGDIEHR
+333 DEGCVVGEVQTEHKAYMAD
-348 YYADNKDD
+348 
-356 DSKVR
+356 
-361 GWKNHDST
+361 T
-369 IDNNGAEYS
+369 IDNGAEYS

-390 PDNSTFGL
+390 PDNSIFGL

-405 LPPVVIEG
+405 LPPVITEG

-463 GCERS
+463 GCDRS

-481 GSIQDII
+481 GSMRDII

-516 ELEHGIDTLLG
+516 ELENGIDTLLG
-527 ECGLGLSEGQM
+527 EHGLGLSEGQM

-561 ALDAGTEETVL
+561 ALDAGTEEAVL

-596 DRQVAFGEERG
+596 DRQVIFGEEK